1 MSALRR
7 LRTQPLR
14 LKLMLLA
21 GGMTALVV
29 AGSFLVLRTR
39 AIGDVRLVFADE
51 LARSQR
57 ALRGLQERDLS
68 LLLAT
73 SNLVTTSPTLRAALE
88 TARSEA
94 NAGLP
99 ARAALLATI
108 RREAERVFQELDRDL
123 LVVTDDQGRAL
134 VSVGRGDLPPQ
145 LPRLPAV
152 RHALQSEAPRA
163 DSSFGV
169 LTVDGEAFQVGSAA
183 IVLQGFPIGVLV
195 MGDRLSKLLPQFGA
209 MGGDVVI
216 TSGQD
221 VLASRPQRAADD
233 VRAAGLTE
241 PVTDTLPRRVR
252 FGREEYVAAS
262 LSLGATPAGVPVT
275 LHVLRS
281 LGGAIGPLERT
292 LGRSFLLAGLAAV
305 LVATLGAAAAART
318 TLGPLN
324 RFVRFL
330 ETGAEQG
337 TVKTYTAEPGQPAEV
352 EALTESYN
360 SLIAS
365 LARQHEQLEEK
376 SHQLSSANDSLTEEI
391 RQRTRVEE
399 ELKASEEAL
408 RQSQKL
414 EALGTLAGGVAHDF
428 NNLITVI
435 TGYAELLTR
444 ELPSD
449 SPMRT
454 DIEQIDQAAERASGL
469 VRQLLAFSRKQV
481 LQPRI
486 MDLNHVVSGME
497 KMLSRL
503 VPEDVALQTQLEP
516 RLARINADPGSIEQV
531 LMNLVVNARDAM
543 PRGGRVRIETA
554 NVTLGSAY
562 EHRPE
567 AVPAGPAVMLAVSD
581 TGVGMDDAT
590 RARIFEPFFTTKGP
604 GKGTGLGLSTV
615 YGIVKQSGG
624 NISVYSKPGDGS
636 TFRVYFPVATRA
648 AESAAPDDGDQ
659 AWPRGTETVLV
670 TEDEE
675 QVRAF
680 VKRSLEQQ
688 GYKVLPAGHGAE
700 ALALSESYA
709 GPIHLLLTDVVM
721 PSMSGQEL
729 SRQLREQRPGLPVI
743 FLSGYSAEA
752 IAHHGRLAPDS
763 LFLQKPVSPARLA
776 RAVREA
782 LDANGK

>member
-1 MSALRR
+1 MSPLRR
-7 LRTQPLR
+7 LRAQPLQ

-29 AGSFLVLRTR
+29 AGSFLMLRTR
-39 AIGDVRLVFADE
+39 ALGDVRRVFADE
-51 LARSQR
+51 LAGSQR
-57 ALRGLQERDLS
+57 ALRSLQERDLR

-73 SNLVTTSPTLRAALE
+73 STLVTTSPTLRAALE

-108 RREAERVFQELDRDL
+108 RREAERVFGELDRDL

-134 VSVGRGDLPPQ
+134 VSVGRSDVPAS

-169 LTVDGEAFQVGSAA
+169 LTLGGEPFQVGSAA

-195 MGDRLSKLLPQFGA
+195 VGDRLSKLVPQFGA

-216 TSGQD
+216 TSGED
-221 VLASRPQRAADD
+221 VLASDPQRPAAE

-241 PVTDTLPRRVR
+241 PTADTLPRRIR

-262 LSLGATPAGVPVT
+262 LPLGATPAGVPVT

-281 LGGAIGPLERT
+281 MSGAVGPLERT
-292 LGRSFLLAGLAAV
+292 LGRSFLLAGVVAV
-305 LVATLGAAAAART
+305 LVSSLGAAAAART
-318 TLGPLN
+318 TLRPLS
-324 RFVRFL
+324 RFVKFL
-330 ETGAEQG
+330 ETGAQRGALE
-337 TVKTYTAEPGQPAEV
+337 TFAEPGQPAEV

-360 SLIAS
+360 TLVAS
-365 LARQHEQLEEK
+365 LALQHEQLEEK
-376 SHQLSSANDSLTEEI
+376 SHQLSSANESLTEEI
-391 RQRTRVEE
+391 RQRTKVEE

-444 ELPSD
+444 ELPQD
-449 SPMRT
+449 SSMRT

-481 LQPRI
+481 LQPRV

-503 VPEDVALQTQLEP
+503 VPEDVALQTNLES

-531 LMNLVVNARDAM
+531 IMNLVVNARDAM

-554 NVTLGSAY
+554 NVTLGAEY

-581 TGVGMDDAT
+581 TGTGMDDAT

-604 GKGTGLGLSTV
+604 GRGTGLGLSTV

-624 NISVYSKPGDGS
+624 NISVYSKPGEGS

-648 AESAAPDDGDQ
+648 AESGAADDDNR
-659 AWPRGTETVLV
+659 AWPTGTETVLIA
-670 TEDEE
+670 EDED
-675 QVRAF
+675 QVRSF

-688 GYKVLPAGHGAE
+688 GYTVLPAGHGAE
-700 ALALSESYA
+700 ALALSDA
-709 GPIHLLLTDVVM
+709 HPGPIHLLVTDAVM

-729 SRQLREQRPGLPVI
+729 TRRLRERRPGIRVI

-752 IAHHGRLAPDS
+752 IAQHGRLAPDS
-763 LFLQKPVSPARLA
+763 LFLQKPVAPARLV

-782 LDANGK
+782 IDANGK